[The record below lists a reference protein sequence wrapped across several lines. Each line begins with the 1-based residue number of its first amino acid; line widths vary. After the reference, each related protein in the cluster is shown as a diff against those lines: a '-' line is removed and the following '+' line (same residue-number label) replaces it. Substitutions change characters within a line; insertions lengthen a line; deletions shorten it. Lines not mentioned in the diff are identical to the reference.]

1 VAYDVFVCQDTEI
14 DLCVVGISFEKLL
27 ELSVLDPSGSLV
39 GGSETINVCKVCQVT
54 ANGRGNCISKIRAD
68 DTVAEHRCIA
78 ERFITVERFSI
89 RVPAR
94 FLTKTSRSLDGIDVD
109 EIVLIGICKSVVE

>member
-1 VAYDVFVCQDTEI
+1 VAYNVFVCQDTEI

-27 ELSVLDPSGSLV
+27 ELSVLDKGGRVGDCGDDQVPSGSLV

-78 ERFITVERFSI
+78 ERFITVERF
-89 RVPAR
+89 
-94 FLTKTSRSLDGIDVD
+94 TSGYLLVS
-109 EIVLIGICKSVVE
+109 